1 MYAHRAGGLDSSF
14 EHPDTSNSSST
25 RAGGLDV
32 FLVLEQ
38 IGGRRSFAR
47 DLAMSRSDVADYLGL
62 TIETVCRVLSG
73 FRRDRIIAIPTA
85 HRIEFHHRDALEALC
100 ET

>member
-1 MYAHRAGGLDSSF
+1 M
-14 EHPDTSNSSST
+14 
-25 RAGGLDV
+25 
-32 FLVLEQ
+32 LVL
-38 IGGRRSFAR
+38 GRMTASERVASFLLEISERQDAPR
-47 DLAMSRSDVADYLGL
+47 VLDLAMSRSDVADYLGL